1 MLLLILINFLFFR
14 FASITMSKAGNF
26 CVIRTPLLVI
36 FDVYVIRFMGITTA
50 QVHSTR
56 SGLSLGA
63 LSNPAG
69 GVLDFYDSGN
79 L

>member
-1 MLLLILINFLFFR
+1 MP
-14 FASITMSKAGNF
+14 KAGNL

-50 QVHSTR
+50 QVHSTSSR
-56 SGLSLGA
+56 FSLDAG
-63 LSNPAG
+63 SNPAG
-69 GVLDFYDSGN
+69 GVLDVYNSGN